1 MKAILFGVLLSVALP
16 LQAVALSCVQ
26 ADVDDTEDMTGVS
39 IFTPI
44 SKSKDRFHD
53 NTVLTEI
60 PPELDI
66 YNEGFNY
73 AQEKID
79 KERESNTR

>member
-1 MKAILFGVLLSVALP
+1 MKDNATHYEFPDFGP
-16 LQAVALSCVQ
+16 
-26 ADVDDTEDMTGVS
+26 DDDTEDMTGVS